1 MPEYEVKGQARPGG
15 AWKPGEAEPATHHEA
30 PGSMCPRRQRN
41 IEPPSEASEMMR
53 SAQITRCTRGE
64 LQVVVSLCEPEPS
77 CVNQVF
83 ESDRPSDIWPERLAI
98 VLA

>member
-1 MPEYEVKGQARPGG
+1 MPEHEVKGQARPGG
-15 AWKPGEAEPATHHEA
+15 ERKAGGAVPATHLEA
-30 PGSMCPRRQRN
+30 PGSMCLRRHRN

-64 LQVVVSLCEPEPS
+64 LQVVVSVRAPEPS

-83 ESDRPSDIWPERLAI
+83 ESDRPSNIWPERLTN